1 MVKNAKESRVK
12 QAELASAL
20 GAGIIGFGL
29 GVYLANYLQPY
40 ALWTIVIGI
49 ALHGVAMYKKAEMK
63 PAKLKWATQMGKMAL
78 LVMLGNNYRLS
89 NLHLASV
96 VLSLAG

>member
-1 MVKNAKESRVK
+1 MARNTKDSALK

-29 GVYLANYLQPY
+29 GAYLANYFAPN

-49 ALHGVAMYKKAEMK
+49 ALHGVAMYKKAEIK
-63 PAKLKWATQMGKMAL
+63 PTKLKWAKWLYWLCWAIIIG
-78 LVMLGNNYRLS
+78 
-89 NLHLASV
+89 LAIYIVASII
-96 VLSLAG
+96 LSLQG

>member
-1 MVKNAKESRVK
+1 MAKNTKDSALK

-29 GVYLANYLQPY
+29 GVYFAGYFASY
-40 ALWTIVIGI
+40 ALWTIVIGV

-63 PAKLKWATQMGKMAL
+63 PTTLRWAKWLYWMFWAIII
-78 LVMLGNNYRLS
+78 V
-89 NLHLASV
+89 LAIYIVASII
-96 VLSLAG
+96 LSLQG